1 MECLGHSHPRHDSQ
15 RGAYGQAD
23 PIEKQ
28 SHLLLGSHSN
38 LCRYEG
44 VPIRADTKLTLK
56 DIHMTK
62 ATGKP
67 NTEPKY
73 YPQIFERGIDP
84 DVDDPTTCHD
94 HSEIPDTWPPLDE
107 ILLFQ
112 NRVRNRVRD
121 LITSGQVDKD
131 RKLGRSLWLG
141 FEHEVLHLET
151 FLYMLL
157 QSNRILSPPDGHV
170 PDFAALASEAR
181 AKAVPNDWVTVP
193 AATVAIGLDDPEN
206 DEGPDRY
213 FGWDNER
220 PSRKVVVPA
229 FEAQARPITN
239 GEYAKFVEKNK
250 LPTLPAS
257 WTTMD
262 KPATNG
268 VSHTNGTHHD
278 TNGTSNATVSHA
290 FLEGKAIRTV
300 YGLIPLEYAL
310 DWPIMASY
318 NELAQYATWMN
329 GRIPLMEEARSIY
342 SYVEKLKKDTAQKVP
357 NTLISAVNGYA
368 KTPFHIRSQT
378 HLISLLVTCPM
389 KGLRKHHRK
398 AVVLM
403 VSPMESMTIANHL
416 LKIISST

>member
-1 MECLGHSHPRHDSQ
+1 
-15 RGAYGQAD
+15 
-23 PIEKQ
+23 
-28 SHLLLGSHSN
+28 
-38 LCRYEG
+38 
-44 VPIRADTKLTLK
+44 
-56 DIHMTK
+56 MTK

-73 YPQIFERGIDP
+73 YPKIFERGIDP

-121 LITSGQVDKD
+121 LITSGQVDND

-141 FEHEVLHLET
+141 FEHEVMHLET

-157 QSNRILSPPDGHV
+157 QSNRILSPPDGYV
-170 PDFAALASEAR
+170 PDFAGLASEAH
-181 AKAVPNDWVTVP
+181 ANAVPNKWFSIPATKVTV
-193 AATVAIGLDDPEN
+193 GLDDPEN

-220 PSRKVVVPA
+220 PARKVAVPA

-239 GEYAKFVEKNK
+239 GEYANFAEKNHIA
-250 LPTLPAS
+250 TLPAS

-268 VSHTNGTHHD
+268 VSHTTGTNGAA
-278 TNGTSNATVSHA
+278 NGTSNMTASHA

-300 YGLIPLEYAL
+300 YGLVPLKYAL

-329 GRIPLMEEARSIY
+329 GRIPTMEEAKSIY
-342 SYVEKLKKDTAQKVP
+342 SYVEELKKDTAQKVP
-357 NTLISAVNGYA
+357 STLISAVNGYA
-368 KTPFHIRSQT
+368 KTFSYNCSPT
-378 HLISLLVTCPM
+378 DLASLLVICPT
-389 KGLRKHHRK
+389 KGLRRHHRK
-398 AVVLM
+398 AVVSTA
-403 VSPMESMTIANHL
+403 SPMESITTSHYP